1 MKTVSLSQSV
11 SVPVSEWHRGGSLM
25 LAASLWALS
34 AAAQA
39 QVKPAGEP
47 APASAS
53 APTTS
58 STTPLTAS
66 GAAKP
71 VAAGSY
77 REITWEDLVPKDWDP
92 AKEFK
97 QANIGLMKDGDPRA
111 TDMLKRMREAW
122 NNAPTNN
129 ELDGVAIR
137 LPGYL
142 VPLDESGNGIKEF
155 LLVPYFG
162 ACIHTPPPPAN
173 QIILVQPQ
181 KPAKGYR
188 SMDTVW
194 ISGTLKALRSDSY
207 MGASGYRMDAAIVEP
222 YVGGKK

>member
-1 MKTVSLSQSV
+1 MKTVSLS
-11 SVPVSEWHRGGSLM
+11 VPEWHRCGPLM
-25 LAASLWALS
+25 LAASLWALA

-39 QVKPAGEP
+39 QTK
-47 APASAS
+47 PASAPVTASVS
-53 APTTS
+53 AAASANATS
-58 STTPLTAS
+58 PTTPLAAS

-71 VAAGSY
+71 TVAGSY

-92 AKEFK
+92 TKEFK
-97 QANIGLMKDGDPRA
+97 QGNIGLMKDGDPRA
-111 TDMLKRMREAW
+111 TEMLKRMREVW

-129 ELDGVAIR
+129 ELDGVAVR

-142 VPLDESGNGIKEF
+142 VPLDESSNGIKEF

-181 KPAKGYR
+181 EPAKGYR

-194 ISGTLKALRSDSY
+194 ISGTLKTLRSDSY
-207 MGASGYRMDAAIVEP
+207 MGSSGYRMDAAIVEP

>member
-1 MKTVSLSQSV
+1 MKTVSLSA
-11 SVPVSEWHRGGSLM
+11 PEWHRCGSLM
-25 LAASLWALS
+25 LAAGLWALA

-39 QVKPAGEP
+39 QDKPTSEP
-47 APASAS
+47 APPSASAS
-53 APTTS
+53 ATS
-58 STTPLTAS
+58 ATTPLAAS

-111 TDMLKRMREAW
+111 TEMLKRMREAW

-129 ELDGVAIR
+129 ELDGVAVR

-181 KPAKGYR
+181 KPAKGYH

-194 ISGTLKALRSDSY
+194 ISGTLKTLRSDSY
-207 MGASGYRMDAAIVEP
+207 MGSSGYRMDSAIVEP

>member
-1 MKTVSLSQSV
+1 MKTVSV
-11 SVPVSEWHRGGSLM
+11 SVPEWHRSCSLIV
-25 LAASLWALS
+25 AASLWALA

-39 QVKPAGEP
+39 QTKPASEP

-53 APTTS
+53 ASATS
-58 STTPLTAS
+58 PTTPLAAS

-71 VAAGSY
+71 TVAGSY

-92 AKEFK
+92 TKEFK

-111 TDMLKRMREAW
+111 IEMLRHMREAW

-129 ELDGVAIR
+129 ELDGVAVR

-173 QIILVQPQ
+173 QIVLVQPQ

-194 ISGTLKALRSDSY
+194 ISGTLKTLRSDSY
-207 MGASGYRMDAAIVEP
+207 MGSSGYRMDSAIVEP

>member
-1 MKTVSLSQSV
+1 MKTLSLS
-11 SVPVSEWHRGGSLM
+11 VSEWPRGGSLM

-39 QVKPAGEP
+39 QTKPASEP
-47 APASAS
+47 APVSAS
-53 APTTS
+53 APNTS
-58 STTPLTAS
+58 PTTPLAAS

-111 TDMLKRMREAW
+111 TEMLKRMREAW

-173 QIILVQPQ
+173 QIVLVQPQ
-181 KPAKGYR
+181 NQPRATARWTRCG
-188 SMDTVW
+188 S
-194 ISGTLKALRSDSY
+194 
-207 MGASGYRMDAAIVEP
+207 AAP
-222 YVGGKK
+222 

>member
-1 MKTVSLSQSV
+1 MKTLSLS
-11 SVPVSEWHRGGSLM
+11 VSEWHRCGSLM

-58 STTPLTAS
+58 STTPLAAS

-111 TDMLKRMREAW
+111 TEMLKRMREAW

-207 MGASGYRMDAAIVEP
+207 MGASGYRMDSAIVEP